1 MLNSDSYEIVRIYAY
16 KSVAY
21 GKKPVPKFIR
31 KLVAKTMLHRAWLQG
46 HTGSFLTSVLDRS
59 EAWE

>member
-1 MLNSDSYEIVRIYAY
+1 MLNRNSFELVRIYAY
-16 KSVAY
+16 KSAAL

-46 HTGSFLTSVLDRS
+46 RTGSFLTSVLDRR
-59 EAWE
+59 